1 MFHADDKKIR
11 IYDINTMFKKD
22 LLVVDNTFQRNSVWV
37 EKDKVRLIETILLD
51 LYVPVLFFWKLPA
64 DPTTGESIMKIVDGQ
79 QRINAISEFT
89 NGKFRLSERFLLN
102 DGTKELYRD
111 KYFNDLTPAEKSRFW
126 DYNLYVIEIHSEVER
141 DNIIDIFNRLN
152 LTNYNLNDQEK
163 RHSKSGKFADLA
175 IELSEDPFWE
185 KVGIFSAADER
196 RMKNIEFC
204 ANIILLYKK
213 GIIDQVNQKALN
225 EIYDDLKDDYP
236 DMETD
241 KAAIITAVEN
251 TERLL
256 TSEEMFLFAR
266 RKTQM
271 YTLFSFVFLLLGNGR
286 NVDNDCAERLNE
298 FAKMYSRFK
307 NDTELTGSL
316 NPKEKNIF
324 ELINSYKLASSE
336 GARKRVNRN
345 IRLDVLLKF
354 TNIRDPETIEAMCSL
369 KKKLNGDLSNT
380 EEEDKDENKE
390 I

>member
-1 MFHADDKKIR
+1 MFQADDKKIR
-11 IYDINTMFKKD
+11 IHDINVMFKQG
-22 LLVVDNTFQRNSVWV
+22 LLVVDNSFQRNSVWV

-64 DPTTGESIMKIVDGQ
+64 DPTTGESIIKIVDGQ
-79 QRINAISEFT
+79 QRINAISEFS
-89 NGKFRLSERFLLN
+89 NGKFKLSERFLLN
-102 DGTKELYRD
+102 NETKELYKD
-111 KYFNDLTPAEKSRFW
+111 KYFNDLTPIEKSKFW
-126 DYNLYVIEIHSEVER
+126 DYNLYVIELHSGVER
-141 DNIIDIFNRLN
+141 ENIIDIFNRLN

-163 RHSKSGKFADLA
+163 RHSKSGLFANLA
-175 IELSEDPFWE
+175 VELSEEPFWE
-185 KVGIFSAADER
+185 KVRIFSDADER

-204 ANIILLYKK
+204 ANIITLYKK

-236 DMETD
+236 DMDAD
-241 KAAIITAVEN
+241 KAAIIAAIEN
-251 TERLL
+251 IDRLL

-271 YTLFSFVFLLLGNGR
+271 YTLFSFVFLLLENGQII
-286 NVDNDCAERLNE
+286 DDDCAERLND

-307 NDTELTGSL
+307 NDTELVGSL
-316 NPKEKNIF
+316 NPKEKHIF

-345 IRLDVLLKF
+345 IRLEVLLKF
-354 TNIRDPETIEAMCSL
+354 TDIHDPETIEAMHSL
-369 KKKLNGDLSNT
+369 KMKLNGDLSNT
-380 EEEDKDENKE
+380 EEEDKDEDKE